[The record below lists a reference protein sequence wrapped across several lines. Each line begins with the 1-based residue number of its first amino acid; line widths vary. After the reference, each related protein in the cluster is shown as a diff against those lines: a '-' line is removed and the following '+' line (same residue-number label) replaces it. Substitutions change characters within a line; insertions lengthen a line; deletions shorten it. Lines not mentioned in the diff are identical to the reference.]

1 MTYPF
6 GVDLSKHQGI
16 NNYAKNESYHHWNQA
31 GVNLVVNQM
40 LSDLENQ

>member
-16 NNYAKNESYHHWNQA
+16 NDYAKMKA
-31 GVNLVVNQM
+31 TTIGIKLVLILLLTKCYQI
-40 LSDLENQ
+40 